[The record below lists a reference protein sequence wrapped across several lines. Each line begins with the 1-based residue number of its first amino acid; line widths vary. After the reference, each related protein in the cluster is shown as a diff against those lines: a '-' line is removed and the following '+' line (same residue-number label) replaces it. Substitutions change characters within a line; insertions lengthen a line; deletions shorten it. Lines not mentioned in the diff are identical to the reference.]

1 MTVTEASALQE
12 DIGLHLV
19 VFAPSTADTP
29 FMVSKPY
36 TAITIFYLHG
46 ALGVGNCFFVYYL
59 WKG

>member
-29 FMVSKPY
+29 FMVSKPF

-46 ALGVGNCFFVYYL
+46 A
-59 WKG
+59 